1 MCLNPIFNSLGCTP
15 KVAWVDHVVNVF
27 FIFEEPPYCIHSCC
41 PILHSYSQ
49 SEGFTSSIWGR
60 GKHSPEK
67 HMTCS
72 RVPECLQ
79 NQGSIQSFLALWML
93 ALNQNV
99 KLGLWSIRGGSP
111 PHITGGHWV
120 SLALQSCVGRRHFM
134 PQSIRKHSP
143 VISDSEW
150 RLVPPPSR
158 QLGGHG
164 SLMLWLSWA
173 RVCASPQMS
182 SHSAAEQSSYSTS
195 LFKQWNRKCPGFR
208 ILGEE
213 KCRVGALCS
222 ASP

>member
-1 MCLNPIFNSLGCTP
+1 MLIHSFMDGHLGCFQLSAIVNNAAKEHRCTNMCLNPIFNSLGCTP
-15 KVAWVDHVVNVF
+15 KVAWADHVVNVF

-111 PHITGGHWV
+111 PHNWW
-120 SLALQSCVGRRHFM
+120 SLGQ
-134 PQSIRKHSP
+134 PSP
-143 VISDSEW
+143 AELC
-150 RLVPPPSR
+150 RQETFHVP
-158 QLGGHG
+158 
-164 SLMLWLSWA
+164 
-173 RVCASPQMS
+173 
-182 SHSAAEQSSYSTS
+182 
-195 LFKQWNRKCPGFR
+195 K
-208 ILGEE
+208 
-213 KCRVGALCS
+213 
-222 ASP
+222 